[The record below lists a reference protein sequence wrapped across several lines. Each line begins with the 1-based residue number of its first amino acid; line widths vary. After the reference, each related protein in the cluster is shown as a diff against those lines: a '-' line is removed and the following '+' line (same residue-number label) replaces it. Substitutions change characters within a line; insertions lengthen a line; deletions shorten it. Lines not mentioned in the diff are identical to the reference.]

1 MEPLAEHLRHGGGG
15 GGAIYAGGQHYIYV
29 FKNSQFE
36 EGTENR
42 MPAYDGG
49 NYLWSNL
56 EDNAST
62 TNVRRVFRA
71 CMAALRLNDDYE
83 MLSAER
89 ASS

>member
-1 MEPLAEHLRHGGGG
+1 MLWNPSPNIYGTGGGG
-15 GGAIYAGGQHYIYV
+15 GGAIYAGGQHWIYV

-71 CMAALRLNDDYE
+71 CT
-83 MLSAER
+83 
-89 ASS
+89 